1 MNFQQLDTGDFRI
14 YAVAFDSAQG
24 GYVAGVEVR
33 RLRQGSDTRQVV
45 FSDEFLSGGH
55 RFDVPADALH
65 YALMVGQRAAGVRT
79 SQGPGPSA

>member
-1 MNFQQLDTGDFRI
+1 MNFQQLDAGDFRI

-33 RLRQGSDTRQVV
+33 RLRNGNAAQQVV

-55 RFDVPADALH
+55 RFDVPADALN
-65 YALMVGQRAAGVRT
+65 YALTVGRQAIGSGA
-79 SQGPGPSA
+79 GPGGARI